1 MTMWNCHL
9 KNLQDI
15 LLALDDFDNDFSD
28 LSASSDTDNYN
39 VISKGILLD
48 TEQEIGES
56 STIFALEQEL
66 VVTEKN

>member
-56 STIFALEQEL
+56 STIFALE
-66 VVTEKN
+66 

>member
-1 MTMWNCHL
+1 MIKMTMWNCHL

-56 STIFALEQEL
+56 STIFALE
-66 VVTEKN
+66 

>member
-1 MTMWNCHL
+1 MIKMTMWNCHL
-9 KNLQDI
+9 KDLQDI

-28 LSASSDTDNYN
+28 LSASSDTDNY

-56 STIFALEQEL
+56 STIFALE
-66 VVTEKN
+66 

>member
-1 MTMWNCHL
+1 MIKMTMWNCHL

-28 LSASSDTDNYN
+28 LSASSDTANYN

-56 STIFALEQEL
+56 STIFALE
-66 VVTEKN
+66 

>member
-1 MTMWNCHL
+1 MTMWNCHV
-9 KNLQDI
+9 KDLQDI

-28 LSASSDTDNYN
+28 LSAPSDIDNYN

-56 STIFALEQEL
+56 SRIFALEQEL

>member
-1 MTMWNCHL
+1 MIKMTMWNCHL
-9 KNLQDI
+9 KDLQDI

-56 STIFALEQEL
+56 STIFAQE
-66 VVTEKN
+66 

>member
-1 MTMWNCHL
+1 MIKMTMWNCHL
-9 KNLQDI
+9 KDLQDI

-48 TEQEIGES
+48 TEQEIGEY
-56 STIFALEQEL
+56 STIFALE
-66 VVTEKN
+66 

>member
-1 MTMWNCHL
+1 MIKMTMWNCHL
-9 KNLQDI
+9 KDLQDI

-56 STIFALEQEL
+56 STIFALE
-66 VVTEKN
+66 

>member
-1 MTMWNCHL
+1 MWNCHL
-9 KNLQDI
+9 KDLQDI

-56 STIFALEQEL
+56 STIFALE
-66 VVTEKN
+66 

>member
-9 KNLQDI
+9 KDLQDI

-56 STIFALEQEL
+56 STIFALE
-66 VVTEKN
+66 

>member
-1 MTMWNCHL
+1 MIKMTMWNCHL
-9 KNLQDI
+9 KDLQDI

-28 LSASSDTDNYN
+28 LSASSDADNYN

-56 STIFALEQEL
+56 STIFALE
-66 VVTEKN
+66 

>member
-1 MTMWNCHL
+1 MIKMTMWNCHL
-9 KNLQDI
+9 KDLQDI

-28 LSASSDTDNYN
+28 LSASFDTDNYN

-56 STIFALEQEL
+56 STIFALE
-66 VVTEKN
+66 

>member
-9 KNLQDI
+9 KDLQDI

>member
-9 KNLQDI
+9 KDLQDI

-56 STIFALEQEL
+56 STIFAQEQEL

>member
-1 MTMWNCHL
+1 MIKMTMWNCHL
-9 KNLQDI
+9 KDLQDI
-15 LLALDDFDNDFSD
+15 LLVLDDFDNDFSD

-56 STIFALEQEL
+56 STIFALE
-66 VVTEKN
+66 

>member
-1 MTMWNCHL
+1 MTMWNCHV
-9 KNLQDI
+9 KDLQDI
-15 LLALDDFDNDFSD
+15 LLALDHFDNDFSD
-28 LSASSDTDNYN
+28 LSAPSDIDNYN

-56 STIFALEQEL
+56 SRIFALEQEL

>member
-1 MTMWNCHL
+1 MIKMTMWNCHL
-9 KNLQDI
+9 KDLQDI
-15 LLALDDFDNDFSD
+15 LLALDDFDNDFSG

-56 STIFALEQEL
+56 STIFALE
-66 VVTEKN
+66 

>member
-1 MTMWNCHL
+1 MIKMTMWNCHL
-9 KNLQDI
+9 KDLQDI

-28 LSASSDTDNYN
+28 LSASSDTANYN

-56 STIFALEQEL
+56 STIFALE
-66 VVTEKN
+66 

>member
-1 MTMWNCHL
+1 MWNCHL
-9 KNLQDI
+9 KDLQDI

-28 LSASSDTDNYN
+28 LSASSDADNYN

-56 STIFALEQEL
+56 STIFALE
-66 VVTEKN
+66 